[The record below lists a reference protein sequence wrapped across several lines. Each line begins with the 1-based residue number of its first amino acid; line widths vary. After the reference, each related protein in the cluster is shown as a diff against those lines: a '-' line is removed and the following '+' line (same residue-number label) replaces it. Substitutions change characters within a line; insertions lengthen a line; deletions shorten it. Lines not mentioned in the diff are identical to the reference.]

1 MSMARIA
8 VLVSNPCTGD
18 ARVLKMARAAA
29 QAGHQVHVFATSGA
43 NVSPLEYS
51 QGVNFH
57 RLEWRPSASLQAMW
71 WSRLLRRVSRK
82 LSNGAIKRVTPF
94 VKYALFRRI
103 FSEHVARI
111 RPEIVHAH
119 DLICL
124 PAAYAAARACGA
136 ALVYDAH
143 ELETHRNP
151 PLPFLQ
157 KRVVS
162 HVERKYARKAG
173 AVITVGRLV
182 CQELSAHIG
191 RNDVNVLFNSPGLD
205 PSPRNI
211 RTDLRL
217 HDETPL
223 LLYVGKVTDG
233 RGVGDIITL
242 LPRMPGVMFAT
253 VGPCDTRTRNKLEAQ
268 AEVLGV
274 ASRFRILPPV
284 PFEQVV
290 GYIRGADLGLISVE
304 PVTLSYRYCMP
315 NKLFELSFA
324 NVPII
329 ANKLDEIEMY
339 LGEFGNGMVT
349 DFDDKAALPYT
360 IYRMLQSKQQYML
373 NEEKSALMHE
383 KYSWNVQASKLL
395 SIYDRVLLR
404 GGDR

>member
-1 MSMARIA
+1 
-8 VLVSNPCTGD
+8 
-18 ARVLKMARAAA
+18 
-29 QAGHQVHVFATSGA
+29 
-43 NVSPLEYS
+43 
-51 QGVNFH
+51 
-57 RLEWRPSASLQAMW
+57 
-71 WSRLLRRVSRK
+71 
-82 LSNGAIKRVTPF
+82 
-94 VKYALFRRI
+94 
-103 FSEHVARI
+103 
-111 RPEIVHAH
+111 
-119 DLICL
+119 
-124 PAAYAAARACGA
+124 
-136 ALVYDAH
+136 
-143 ELETHRNP
+143 
-151 PLPFLQ
+151 
-157 KRVVS
+157 
-162 HVERKYARKAG
+162 
-173 AVITVGRLV
+173 
-182 CQELSAHIG
+182 
-191 RNDVNVLFNSPGLD
+191 
-205 PSPRNI
+205 
-211 RTDLRL
+211 
-217 HDETPL
+217 L